1 MKQKYYILFA
11 VIAVISFLIISTSN
25 SMISGKIKSIDKVD
39 KKIKINQE
47 KLNSAKV
54 LNQELSQVSKI
65 ITNTLTDE
73 KTLSN
78 DEANLFVKELAS
90 LCDRY
95 RISVVGLFPKVS
107 YTNGNVLEQ
116 QFTIELECT
125 YVQLGQFLTS
135 LEAYDYILKVNTLD
149 VRPITGSKDMKKL
162 NNETLYRISVEV
174 SIFKIVKEA

>member
-1 MKQKYYILFA
+1 MKQKYLILLLIVA
-11 VIAVISFLIISTSN
+11 VVSFLLLFTSN
-25 SMISGKIKSIDKVD
+25 SMINANIKKIDKID
-39 KKIKINQE
+39 KKIKTNQE

-73 KTLSN
+73 KELSN

-90 LCDRY
+90 ICDRY
-95 RISVVGLFPKVS
+95 RISVIGLFPKVS
-107 YTNGNVLEQ
+107 YTNDSVLEQ

-162 NNETLYRISVEV
+162 SNETLYRVSVEI